1 MEVNPI
7 LFWNGLLTLVIAPAI
22 WVFRGMFM
30 EVKRLDILLNK
41 TREEYAKRDDVKE
54 DMHTVMDALQRL
66 EDKLDKILEKYEI
79 RVVDMKEKDIK
90 NL

>member
-22 WVFRGMFM
+22 WVFRSVLM
-30 EVKRLDILLNK
+30 EMKRLDILLNK

-54 DMHTVMDALQRL
+54 DMHIVMDALQRL
-66 EDKLDKILEKYEI
+66 EDKFDKILIGK
-79 RVVDMKEKDIK
+79 
-90 NL
+90 

>member
-7 LFWNGLLTLVIAPAI
+7 LFWNGILTVVIAPAI

-54 DMHTVMDALQRL
+54 DMHTVMDALKRL
-66 EDKLDKILEKYEI
+66 EDKLDKILI
-79 RVVDMKEKDIK
+79 GNR
-90 NL
+90 

>member
-1 MEVNPI
+1 M

-22 WVFRGMFM
+22 WAFRGLLI

-66 EDKLDKILEKYEI
+66 EDKLDKILIGSK
-79 RVVDMKEKDIK
+79 
-90 NL
+90 

>member
-22 WVFRGMFM
+22 WVFRSVLM

-41 TREEYAKRDDVKE
+41 TREEYAKRDDVIE

-66 EDKLDKILEKYEI
+66 EDKLDKILIGNK
-79 RVVDMKEKDIK
+79 
-90 NL
+90 

>member
-22 WVFRGMFM
+22 WVFRSVLM

-54 DMHTVMDALQRL
+54 DMHSVIEAIQRL
-66 EDKLDKILEKYEI
+66 EDKLDKILIGKQNGYS
-79 RVVDMKEKDIK
+79 R
-90 NL
+90 

>member
-41 TREEYAKRDDVKE
+41 TRAEYDKRDDVKE

-66 EDKLDKILEKYEI
+66 EDKLDKILIGK
-79 RVVDMKEKDIK
+79 
-90 NL
+90 

>member
-1 MEVNPI
+1 MEINPI
-7 LFWNGLLTLVIAPAI
+7 LFWNGILTVVIAPAI

-30 EVKRLDILLNK
+30 EIKRLDILLNK

-66 EDKLDKILEKYEI
+66 EDKLDKILIGKQYGTI
-79 RVVDMKEKDIK
+79 
-90 NL
+90 

>member
-41 TREEYAKRDDVKE
+41 TLEEYAKLDDVKE

-66 EDKLDKILEKYEI
+66 EDKLDKILIGK
-79 RVVDMKEKDIK
+79 
-90 NL
+90 

>member
-22 WVFRGMFM
+22 WVFRCMFM

-66 EDKLDKILEKYEI
+66 EDKLDKILIGK
-79 RVVDMKEKDIK
+79 
-90 NL
+90 

>member
-7 LFWNGLLTLVIAPAI
+7 LFWNGVLTLIIAPAI
-22 WVFRGMFM
+22 WMFRSMLS

-54 DMHTVMDALQRL
+54 DMHNIMDAMQRL
-66 EDKLDKILEKYEI
+66 EDKLDKILIGNK
-79 RVVDMKEKDIK
+79 
-90 NL
+90 

>member
-22 WVFRGMFM
+22 WVFRSVLM

-66 EDKLDKILEKYEI
+66 EDKLDKILIGNK
-79 RVVDMKEKDIK
+79 
-90 NL
+90 

>member
-1 MEVNPI
+1 M

-22 WVFRGMFM
+22 WTFRGLLT

-54 DMHTVMDALQRL
+54 DMHIVMDALQRL
-66 EDKLDKILEKYEI
+66 EDKLDKILIGSK
-79 RVVDMKEKDIK
+79 
-90 NL
+90 